1 MSSSAAAAADDRKR
15 KRMISNRESARRSRM
30 RRQKLIGDLIA
41 EKAALEGSI
50 GEANQKLS
58 GAWGRYSA
66 LEAENERLRAEKER
80 LAEYAASLNEVL
92 ATYREIEVG
101 GADGVPDF
109 SADQA
114 GFQNPWSDF
123 GVRSSSA
130 QLVTD
135 CF

>member
-1 MSSSAAAAADDRKR
+1 
-15 KRMISNRESARRSRM
+15 MISNRESARRSRM

-66 LEAENERLRAEKER
+66 LKAENERLRAEKER
-80 LAEYAASLNEVL
+80 LAEYAANLNEVL
-92 ATYREIEVG
+92 ATYGEIEVG
-101 GADGVPDF
+101 GDGVPDF

-114 GFQNPWSDF
+114 GFQNPWSDYF